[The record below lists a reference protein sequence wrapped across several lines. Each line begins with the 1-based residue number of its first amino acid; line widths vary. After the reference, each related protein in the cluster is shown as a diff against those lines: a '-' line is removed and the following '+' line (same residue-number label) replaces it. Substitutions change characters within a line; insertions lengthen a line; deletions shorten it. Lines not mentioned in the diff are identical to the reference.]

1 MDTSETDAAVA
12 DTAVPDATAKQEL
25 GLLREIYDLGKIILW
40 ALGIATGLRVAAYE
54 PFNIPSESMLPG
66 LLIGDYLLVAKYPYG
81 YSRYSL
87 PFGLP
92 LFKGRIFDAP
102 VTRGD
107 VAVFKWPSD
116 NRTDYIKRI
125 IGLPG
130 DKIQMIKGVLHLNGA
145 PVKRKLVTEFKV
157 WDTPNSTC
165 GNPQSKLYLYRRVL
179 ASGEAV
185 CILPQYR
192 EYLPGGRNYL
202 TLDLQ
207 VSGPADNTGVYVVP
221 KGYYFALGD
230 NRDDSE
236 DSRVSLGAGGVG
248 FVPAENMVGRAD
260 MLFYSTDGRAD
271 LWQVHKWGKATRSN
285 RIFKK
290 VS

>member
-1 MDTSETDAAVA
+1 MDTSETEVSVA
-12 DTAVPDATAKQEL
+12 DSARDDGADDAQPS
-25 GLLREIYDLGKIILW
+25 LLREIYDLGKIIIW
-40 ALGIATGLRVAAYE
+40 ALGIATSLRVAAYE

-66 LLIGDYLLVAKYPYG
+66 LLTGDYLLVAKYPYG
-81 YSRYSL
+81 YSRYAL

-92 LFKGRIFDAP
+92 LFKGRIFDKP
-102 VTRGD
+102 VVRGD
-107 VAVFKWPSD
+107 VAVFKWPND

-130 DKIQMIKGVLHLNGA
+130 DKIQMINGIVHLNGT
-145 PVKRKLVTEFKV
+145 PIKRKLVTEFKV

-165 GNPQSKLYLYRRVL
+165 GNPQSKLYPYRRVL

-192 EYLPGGRNYL
+192 EFLPGGRTYL

-207 VSGPADNTGVYVVP
+207 ALGPADNTGVYVVP

-236 DSRVSLGAGGVG
+236 DSRVSLGSGGVG

-260 MLFYSTDGRAD
+260 MLFYSTDGSAD
-271 LWQVHKWGKATRSN
+271 LWQVHKWGSATRTN
-285 RIFKK
+285 RLFKK
-290 VS
+290 VT